1 MLHLR
6 PQVQHAADDAGARD
20 GAGARARAAAALH
33 GAALAR
39 PLHLHVLP
47 ALWYPFTFTVSFISI
62 GSSIKKKCILCE
74 KKCSKITVVQLHKRA
89 EVRATQ

>member
-1 MLHLR
+1 MVLHLR

-62 GSSIKKKCILCE
+62 GSSIKKNSILC
-74 KKCSKITVVQLHKRA
+74 KKNAPK
-89 EVRATQ
+89 